1 MDNFEIRVDQT
12 YRDPM
17 SRQVNEMV
25 RIKNF
30 EGTLLN
36 SKSEWN
42 APPIIKI
49 VAQNET
55 ESRKRESRIK
65 SKTTSE
71 EIYASNQTSSIQHPP
86 LNNQQV

>member
-42 APPIIKI
+42 APPIIRI
-49 VAQNET
+49 VVQNEN
-55 ESRKRESRIK
+55 ESRKKESRIK
-65 SKTTSE
+65 SNE
-71 EIYASNQTSSIQHPP
+71 EIYASNQSSSVQLPP
-86 LNNQQV
+86 LNKQQV